1 MPLTEQAVLEVL
13 KTVEDPDLHKDFVT
27 LNMVKKIEV
36 KGDSVSV
43 VIELT
48 TPACPVK
55 EEIRKSVE
63 DAIRQKTGA
72 KSVQVEMTSQVRRS
86 IPDTKALEKIK
97 NIVGCGSG
105 KGGVGKSTVSVNLAL
120 ALAEKGSKVG
130 LLDADIYGPN
140 VPGMLGIQG
149 RPELQVIENKIIPIE
164 KHGLK
169 VLSMGFLLEEG
180 NPVIWRGPMLHGII
194 KQFLFDCNWGEL
206 DYLIIDLPP
215 GTGDVQLTLSQLVP
229 MTGVVIVSTP
239 QNVALQDVKKAIAM
253 FQKTNVPILGLVE
266 NMSFFLC
273 PKCGE
278 RSEIFSHGGA
288 REEAEKSK
296 IPFLGEIPL
305 RLSIR
310 EGGDQGRPVILD
322 KPQSLE
328 AEAFRQA
335 AGEAARQISIRSFN
349 KKPVF
354 NFSPVPAA
362 TA

>member
-1 MPLTEQAVLEVL
+1 MPITEQAVLDVL
-13 KTVEDPDLHKDFVT
+13 KTVEDPDLHKDFVS
-27 LNMVKKIEV
+27 LNMVKKVEV
-36 KGDSVSV
+36 KGDAVHV

-55 EEIRKSVE
+55 EEIRKEVE
-63 DAIRQKTGA
+63 EAIKQKTGA
-72 KSVQVEMTSQVRRS
+72 RSVQVEMTAQVRS
-86 IPDTKALEKIK
+86 SLPDSKALAKIK

-120 ALAEKGSKVG
+120 ALAEKGSRVG

-149 RPELQVIENKIIPIE
+149 RPNLQVENGKILPFE

-194 KQFLFDCNWGEL
+194 KQFLFECEWGEL
-206 DYLIIDLPP
+206 DYLVIDLPP

-239 QNVALQDVKKAIAM
+239 QDVALQDVRKAIAM
-253 FQKTNVPILGLVE
+253 FQKTQVPILGLVE
-266 NMSFFLC
+266 NMSHFLC

-288 REEAEKSK
+288 QKEAAKFH

-305 RLSIR
+305 KLAIR
-310 EGGDQGRPVILD
+310 EGGDKGAPVVLNA
-322 KPQSLE
+322 PQSPE
-328 AEAFRQA
+328 ADAFRHV
-335 AGEAARQISIRSFN
+335 AGEAARQISIRAFE

-354 NFSPVPAA
+354 NFSQAASVP
-362 TA
+362 

>member
-1 MPLTEQAVLEVL
+1 MPITEQSVLEVL
-13 KTVEDPDLHKDFVT
+13 KTVEDPDLHKDFVS

-36 KGDSVSV
+36 KGDTVSV
-43 VIELT
+43 VLELT

-55 EEIRKSVE
+55 DEIRKSVE
-63 DAIRQKTGA
+63 EAIKEKTGA
-72 KSVQVEMTSQVRRS
+72 RSVQVEMTSQVRS
-86 IPDTKALEKIK
+86 SLPDSSALKKIK
-97 NIVGCGSG
+97 NIIGCGSG

-149 RPELQVIENKIIPIE
+149 RPDLQVENNRIIPFE
-164 KHGLK
+164 THGLK
-169 VLSMGFLLEEG
+169 VLSMGFLIEEG

-194 KQFLFDCNWGEL
+194 KQFLFDCEWGEL
-206 DYLIIDLPP
+206 DYLVIDLPP

-239 QNVALQDVKKAIAM
+239 QNVALQDVRKAIAM
-253 FQKTNVPILGLVE
+253 FQKTQVPILGLVE
-266 NMSFFLC
+266 NMSHFLC

-288 REEAEKSK
+288 RLEAEKSGT
-296 IPFLGEIPL
+296 PFLGEVPL

-310 EGGDQGRPVILD
+310 EGGDKGAPVILSE
-322 KPQSLE
+322 PRSSE
-328 AEAFRQA
+328 AEAFRLL
-335 AGEAARQISIRSFN
+335 AGETARQISIRTFE

-354 NFSPVPAA
+354 NFSQTTPVS
-362 TA
+362 